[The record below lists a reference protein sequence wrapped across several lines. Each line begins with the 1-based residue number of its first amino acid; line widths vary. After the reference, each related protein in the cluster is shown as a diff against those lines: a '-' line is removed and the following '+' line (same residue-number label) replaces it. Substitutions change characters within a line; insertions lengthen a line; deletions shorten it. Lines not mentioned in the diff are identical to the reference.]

1 MWLYVTSLIV
11 LAEAMKTGQA
21 SRRGALSAAFGSA
34 PNKAAAAEERAKGRG
49 SWSSTPRIG
58 SGSRQQLRLAAGN
71 SSGLADFVCSP
82 DEQYAG
88 VLRAEAFGELQSKA
102 AAIVQLPDGT
112 LLTLSRDAASNRGT
126 SSIRFSNA
134 KFVLKLAKQASSLS
148 AQDACVL
155 KQLQG
160 TRVACPRL
168 MCASASAILMESAG
182 VPVSPAN
189 LPSNYRAQVS
199 VMLDSLQSLGFRHND
214 IWKRWIY
221 GKKYELEILVDL
233 QGRLRL
239 VDFGTATSKG
249 PTCKTPHCSLGRR
262 EFRRMYH
269 PSDDRLVFDVL
280 YAMFRVKKSL
290 KAYRLAGIPGH
301 HGVACRPSAGG
312 LSAFGAYAVLGN
324 GNASLQQGWRSA
336 DFSPRSGKPR
346 HERSGLPGLA
356 NASVSLPVVADV
368 RLCVEQCKMYPRC
381 SVVSVSSH
389 SKQCLWFDTTKN
401 VTCTA
406 TAKKGRVLDDF
417 MSFSVRDH
425 SPTLAATFSSAPRY
439 PSPGYLVREK
449 QL

>member
-1 MWLYVTSLIV
+1 MARPRSTWLLVTSLIV
-11 LAEAMKTGQA
+11 LAEAMKAGQT
-21 SRRGALSAAFGSA
+21 SRRGALSSAFGSA

-58 SGSRQQLRLAAGN
+58 SGSRQQLRLAPAGN

-88 VLRAEAFGELQSKA
+88 VLRAEASGELQSKA

-199 VMLDSLQSLGFRHND
+199 VMLDSLQSLGFHHGD

-249 PTCKTPHCSLGRR
+249 PTCKTPHCSLGKRQ
-262 EFRRMYH
+262 FRRMYH

-290 KAYRLAGIPGH
+290 KAYRVAGIPGH
-301 HGVACRPSAGG
+301 HGVCRLSAGG

-389 SKQCLWFDTTKN
+389 SKQCLWFGTTKN

-406 TAKKGRVLDDF
+406 TAIGGRVLDDF

-425 SPTLAATFSSAPRY
+425 RA
-439 PSPGYLVREK
+439 